1 MGPAVNTLNA
11 PGMSGVWAP
20 PRVLVVDD
28 EPPIRDILKFQLE
41 NAGFVV
47 RCAED
52 GEEGLAMVQE
62 DLPDLVL
69 LDLMIPHM
77 DGYEVCRRIKSD
89 YGTRHIPVIILTARG
104 ELDEKLKGLQN
115 GANDYVTKPF
125 SMPELLMRVKNV
137 LSWSQS
143 QREANPLTGLPG
155 NVSIEREVTQRI
167 ETKKPFAFI
176 YSDID
181 NFKSFNDYYGYA
193 KGDDV
198 IRTMAKILTGAVANV
213 GNRDDFVGHV
223 GGDDFVL
230 MTTPDKAD
238 AIARTVI
245 EMFDKNSAKLFAPED
260 LERGYLKIR
269 RRSGE
274 IMRIKSLGVTMA
286 IVTNEKEPIEHIGRV
301 ADIASELKRYGKSM
315 TGSVVVRER
324 RAQV

>member
-1 MGPAVNTLNA
+1 MHVMKA
-11 PGMSGVWAP
+11 PGMSGIYTP

-47 RCAED
+47 KCAED
-52 GEEGLAMVQE
+52 GAEGLQMAQE
-62 DLPDLVL
+62 DPPDLVL
-69 LDLMIPHM
+69 LDLMIPQM
-77 DGYEVCRRIKSD
+77 DGYEVCRRLKSG
-89 YGTRHIPVIILTARG
+89 YETRHIPVIILTARG
-104 ELDEKLKGLQN
+104 ELDEKLKGLEN

-155 NVSIEREVTQRI
+155 NVSIEREVTKRI
-167 ETKKPFAFI
+167 ESKAPFAFI

-181 NFKSFNDYYGYA
+181 NFKAFNDYYGYA

-198 IRTMAKILTGAVANV
+198 IRTSARILAMAIAKS

-223 GGDDFVL
+223 GGDDFVV

-238 AIARTVI
+238 AIAKTVI
-245 EMFDKNSAKLFAPED
+245 DLFEKNAEKLFEQED

-274 IMRIKSLGVTMA
+274 IMRVKSLGITLAV
-286 IVTNEKEPIEHIGRV
+286 VTNEKEPITHIGRV

-324 RAQV
+324 RGNVP